1 MRLPPNTKP
10 ISSPNW
16 RKAAEVAK
24 AAAAHSIADALA
36 WARQRIAA
44 VDSRVLLRHV
54 LNCSPARLVTQGDD
68 VLESTARERFE
79 ALVKRRA
86 AGEPVAYLVGER
98 EFYGRM
104 FKITPAVLI
113 PRPETELLV
122 ELALARCLD
131 RRQPRLLDLGTGSG
145 ILAITL
151 ALELP
156 DASVCAVDRSRE
168 ALWVAMANAAGAGA
182 SVSFVE
188 SDWFV
193 GLGSERFDLI
203 VANPPYVAAAD
214 PHLDEGDVRFEPRSA
229 LAAGPEGLDDLDC
242 IIAQAPTYLEASGWL
257 LMEHGYDQAAAV
269 RSRLLDAGFVDVA
282 SWQDLAGIE
291 RVTGGRRLRPAAP
304 A

>member
-1 MRLPPNTKP
+1 M
-10 ISSPNW
+10 
-16 RKAAEVAK
+16 
-24 AAAAHSIADALA
+24 AHSVASALA
-36 WARQRIAA
+36 WARPLIGA
-44 VDSRVLLRHV
+44 VDARVLLRHV
-54 LNCSPARLVTQGDD
+54 LACHAAGLVTRCEELLEAGDQGC
-68 VLESTARERFE
+68 FE
-79 ALVKRRA
+79 ALVARRA

-98 EFYGRM
+98 EFYGRA
-104 FKITPAVLI
+104 FQVTPAVLI

-122 ELALARCLD
+122 ELALARCVGL
-131 RRQPRLLDLGTGSG
+131 RQPRLLDLGTGSG

-168 ALWVAMANAAGAGA
+168 ALWVAMANAARAGA

-214 PHLDEGDVRFEPRSA
+214 PHLAQGDVRFEPLSA
-229 LAAGPEGLDDLDC
+229 LASGPEGLDDLER
-242 IIAQAPTYLEASGWL
+242 IIAESPAYLEADGWL
-257 LMEHGYDQAAAV
+257 LVEHGHDQAAAV
-269 RSRLLDAGFVDVA
+269 RARLLDAGFVEVA
-282 SWQDLAGIE
+282 SWHDLAGIE
-291 RVTGGRRLRPAAP
+291 RVTGGRRLRLAAP